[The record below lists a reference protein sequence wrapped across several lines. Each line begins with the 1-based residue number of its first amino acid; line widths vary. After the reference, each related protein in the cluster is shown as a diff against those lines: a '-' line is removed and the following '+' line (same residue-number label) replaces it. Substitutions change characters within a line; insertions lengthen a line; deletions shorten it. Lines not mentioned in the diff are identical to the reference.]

1 MRRNAVEEALDFL
14 NIHLESRK
22 NLQKEEQE
30 RAVKELISGNYMSS
44 LHDVEIL
51 RFVTSVHLPLSVGSL
66 DLSLHSCYE
75 GHFMLC
81 FKEEFKVE

>member
-14 NIHLESRK
+14 NIRLESRK

-30 RAVKELISGNYMSS
+30 RAVKELISGNDMSS

-51 RFVTSVHLPLSVGSL
+51 RFVTNVHLSLSVGSL
-66 DLSLHSCYE
+66 DLSLHSC
-75 GHFMLC
+75 L
-81 FKEEFKVE
+81 